1 MLDCVAIQQLK
12 LMLFWKMVL
21 LAVLRYHQGRLL
33 GQEAWEMRDDD
44 AVRYKGKGVLK
55 AVNAV
60 NLEIFEALTGADSS
74 DQAKIDK
81 ELIELDGTPNKDG
94 WVQIQF
100 SAYQWLLLVLPHLQ
114 PKCLYGVILAVCA
127 RTLCQCQ

>member
-1 MLDCVAIQQLK
+1 MSAIVDIHAREILDSRGNPTVEVDV
-12 LMLFWKMVL
+12 VL
-21 LAVLRYHQGRLL
+21 EDGSVGRASVPS
-33 GQEAWEMRDDD
+33 GASTGAHEAWEMRDDD

-81 ELIELDGTPNKDG
+81 ELIDLDLQLLAILIVDHHLDL
-94 WVQIQF
+94 Q
-100 SAYQWLLLVLPHLQ
+100 LLLRRF
-114 PKCLYGVILAVCA
+114 LAS
-127 RTLCQCQ
+127 